1 MRARVKSQ
9 LSIVLL
15 LGVATVPGCVAAV
28 AAGAAT
34 GIYLT
39 SRGAESLVQG
49 SVNEVAQRTQAA
61 FTSLT
66 ITPTGSS
73 NDNGGDKREFKGKQ
87 GDLDVTVKLERKSP
101 TTTQTEVT
109 ARKNLA
115 KWDKDYAKAV
125 LSKIVGG

>member
-115 KWDKDYAKAV
+115 EWDKDYAKAE

>member
-115 KWDKDYAKAV
+115 EWDKDYAKAV